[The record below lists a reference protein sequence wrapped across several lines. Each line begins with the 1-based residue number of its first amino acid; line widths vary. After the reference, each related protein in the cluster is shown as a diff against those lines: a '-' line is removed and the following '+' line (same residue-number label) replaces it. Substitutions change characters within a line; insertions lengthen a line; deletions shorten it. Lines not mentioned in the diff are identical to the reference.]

1 MYLWLV
7 LACCALAG
15 AAGAPAGAG
24 VQRAPPAAPAHV
36 ATTTRRPARTLDR
49 HAAEL
54 AWRSWLQSPES
65 GNPSAPP
72 RRITTKSLF
81 ITPLVCP
88 KGQRLDSD
96 GCVQAVTVDAEEHQR
111 ILLEQLNAI
120 YAPAGGEGEALDY
133 GYEEG
138 EPGPLQLTLPL
149 GPALPRPQPLQADQ
163 QNNDVK
169 LDKKDSEQQ
178 AGLGLQAEL
187 ELLQLQLGG
196 QAAPPAP
203 PAAPAPAYTG
213 YYLDKPKRDSPRD
226 PAPDAPHEEPTP
238 EVGQKEVFY
247 GQVNYDP
254 ILNIPT
260 NKTDNQQDQTDE
272 PTEPAPQAAPETPG
286 SRANDTQALAANV
299 THELPSEGNSSETA
313 PVLVNSTNNKPI
325 EAHELQKD
333 IDKTKLNPETEYS
346 DIGEAIKIISRYAE
360 VTTDDN
366 FSKDQKNYP
375 YKDEGILG
383 TRTRLQHR
391 RNKPGAGAG
400 EGYVRYP
407 PPPAYPFRHVQDYWR
422 GRAPGGGLYAP
433 PANPRRHHHYVR
445 GAGYAPPRRAA
456 RPRAPDRD
464 LYGLLGLRHWFSADG
479 VANR

>member
-7 LACCALAG
+7 LACCALAAG
-15 AAGAPAGAG
+15 AAGAPAGVG
-24 VQRAPPAAPAHV
+24 VQAAPPAAPAPPAHV

-120 YAPAGGEGEALDY
+120 YAPAGGDGEALDY

-149 GPALPRPQPLQADQ
+149 GPALPRPQPLHADG

-196 QAAPPAP
+196 AAAPPAG

-226 PAPDAPHEEPTP
+226 PRPTP
-238 EVGQKEVFY
+238 HTR
-247 GQVNYDP
+247 DRH
-254 ILNIPT
+254 PT
-260 NKTDNQQDQTDE
+260 SDRKKFSTDKSTMTRSLIYQQTKLTINKTKLMNQRSQLRRT
-272 PTEPAPQAAPETPG
+272 PRTPPGPAPTTRRRWPPT
-286 SRANDTQALAANV
+286 
-299 THELPSEGNSSETA
+299 
-313 PVLVNSTNNKPI
+313 TNNKPI

-391 RNKPGAGAG
+391 RNKPGAG

-445 GAGYAPPRRAA
+445 GAGYAPPRHAA